1 MAITV
6 EGSNMIRLW
15 VGMVRVTAHA
25 QRNKFRAETPI
36 RESEG
41 FHKSS
46 KDILFLIAAG
56 KIWPMSDAT
65 CNCVRVSQTVN

>member
-1 MAITV
+1 MAVTV

-36 RESEG
+36 REPEG
-41 FHKSS
+41 FYKSP
-46 KDILFLIAAG
+46 KDILFLIATG
-56 KIWPMSDAT
+56 KMCRMSDAT